1 MKKIFSLL
9 FITMSVMIFAQD
21 QVIRFNQLPQ
31 ASQNF
36 ITSYFGAKHVSAV
49 IMDDDYFSKDYEVIL
64 NNGTKIEF
72 DGDGAWKEIDG
83 KRNAIPM
90 GFVPKSIS
98 NYVKKSFPN
107 AKIKKI
113 EKKRFKYEVELTNGL
128 DLEFNSKGQFT
139 KIDD

>member
-1 MKKIFSLL
+1 MKKIFSLVML
-9 FITMSVMIFAQD
+9 TMSMVIFAQD

-31 ASQNF
+31 AGQKF
-36 ITSYFGAKHVSAV
+36 ITSYFGAKQVSAV
-49 IMDDDYFSKDYEVIL
+49 LMDDDYFSKDYEVIL
-64 NNGTKIEF
+64 TNGTKIEF
-72 DGDGAWKEIDG
+72 DGDGAWTEVDG
-83 KRNAIPM
+83 KRNAIPT

-128 DLEFNSKGQFT
+128 DLEFNSRGQFT